1 MSAGAA
7 PWIDA
12 QATGLLTQRGHAWLL
27 AGPSGLGQYDLA
39 LALASAWLCEQP
51 TGKGACGHC
60 GSCHAVAVR
69 THADLCVLMP
79 EALMLTLGWPLGEK
93 AQAELDNAKR
103 KPSKEI
109 KAEAMREAIEFSQRT
124 SARGRGKVVLVYPAE
139 RMNHVTANGLLKT
152 LEEPSGDL
160 KFVLAS
166 EAAHQ
171 LLPTVRSRCLW
182 HAMAWP
188 QTDAALA
195 WLQGQGVPSAQ
206 AGILLRAAGGR
217 PQDALQFFQSGRD
230 AAVWQALPAAVARGE
245 LAVFKDWSPAQVV
258 DALHKL
264 CHDMLVVLAGAG
276 PRFFEPAQLPKAGSL
291 RALTDWSRALT
302 ATSRTV
308 EHPYNAGLML
318 EALVSQ
324 ARIALNTRA

>member
-1 MSAGAA
+1 MSAA
-7 PWIDA
+7 PPWLA
-12 QATGLLTQRGHAWLL
+12 SQASQLLTQRGHAWLL

-51 TGKGACGHC
+51 SREGACGQC
-60 GSCHAVAVR
+60 GSCHAVSVR

-79 EALMLTLGWPLGEK
+79 ESMMLTLAWPLGEK
-93 AQAELDNAKR
+93 AQAELDSAKR

-109 KAEAMREAIEFSQRT
+109 KAEAMRDAIEFSQRT

-188 QTDAALA
+188 LAEQALA
-195 WLQGQGVPSAQ
+195 WLQRQGVPSAQ

-245 LAVFKDWSPAQVV
+245 LAVFKDWAPAQVV

-264 CHDMLVVLAGAG
+264 CHDTLAVLAGAS
-276 PRFFEPAQLPKAGSL
+276 PRFFESAQLPKAGSL
-291 RALTDWSRALT
+291 RALSDWSRALT